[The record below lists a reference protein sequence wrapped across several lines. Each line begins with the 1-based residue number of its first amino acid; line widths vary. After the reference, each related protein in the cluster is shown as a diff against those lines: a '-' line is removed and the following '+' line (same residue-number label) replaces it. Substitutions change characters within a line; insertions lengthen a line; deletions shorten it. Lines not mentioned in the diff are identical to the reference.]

1 MLTSI
6 AQPTEIPLA
15 PILEKLQKT
24 LAQYPKNSAEDWAKH
39 DTYKNILNAI
49 GTQEFLDTENIN
61 KTLQEQGYE
70 NIGYTSLT
78 LLKIAI
84 LFGSEEAV
92 EDLLKYGAE
101 VNIPDP
107 KNQSGWG
114 GYTELHW
121 AAFSGNDKTF
131 QLLLEAQA
139 NLDAKATDGF
149 TPFHIAA
156 ERGHI
161 EIAKALNRAGADIN
175 AQMWSGNTP
184 LHFAVV
190 NHNTEMVKYLLSNH
204 ANVNVK
210 NYDGKTPLDAAIYAG
225 NTNIVRILSDAELIM
240 QGRELTSF
248 EEPTAALQP
257 LETFGQEWFPEDAD
271 N

>member
-6 AQPTEIPLA
+6 TQPTKIPFA
-15 PILEKLQKT
+15 PILEKLQKI
-24 LAQYPKNSAEDWAKH
+24 LVQYPKNSAEDWAKH
-39 DTYKNILNAI
+39 DTYNNILNAI
-49 GTQEFLDTENIN
+49 GTQEFLNTENIN

-84 LFGSEEAV
+84 LFGSEEVV
-92 EDLLKYGAE
+92 EELLKYGAE

-107 KNQSGWG
+107 KNQNGWG
-114 GYTELHW
+114 EYTELHW
-121 AAFSGNDKTF
+121 AAVSGNAKIA
-131 QLLLEAQA
+131 QSLLEAQV
-139 NLDAKATDGF
+139 NPDMKATDGF

-161 EIAKALNRAGADIN
+161 EIAQKLNRAGVDIN

-184 LHFAVV
+184 LHLAVL
-190 NHNTEMVKYLLSNH
+190 NNKREMVEYLLSNH
-204 ANVNVK
+204 ANVNLK
-210 NYDGKTPLDAAIYAG
+210 NYDGKTPLDAAIALRDPG
-225 NTNIVRILSDAELIM
+225 MIRMVTDAELM

-248 EEPTAALQP
+248 EEPTALQP
-257 LETFGQEWFPEDAD
+257 LETFGQEGFPEDTD